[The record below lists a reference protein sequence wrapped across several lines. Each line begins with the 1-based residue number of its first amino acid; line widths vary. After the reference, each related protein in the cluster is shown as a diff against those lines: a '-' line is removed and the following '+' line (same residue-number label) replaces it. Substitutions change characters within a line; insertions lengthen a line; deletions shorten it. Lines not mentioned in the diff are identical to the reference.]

1 MPFALAGQPLHSRTL
16 EAEAHLGEGGCWEL
30 RAEIV
35 DLRKSGFVA
44 IAGDLQ
50 AAGLLHQMQ
59 IAARFDPAPR
69 RFEVISAAMPRV
81 AFEASA
87 LSQGES
93 CRDPVRN
100 LEALVGT
107 PLDADFGRRLGA
119 AIGGP
124 RGCSHVLAAARW
136 LAASLEAALAWNA
149 SAGAPAFRRG
159 ERIFRR
165 VLSADGSELAA
176 DRLGLT
182 LQGTDI
188 QCAPAAELAR
198 PIERLA
204 KLVELRVASE
214 IALPACRLESLSVSE
229 RVRSA
234 EAIERSEWS
243 ELRELAALVGAS
255 VMSGFAGS
263 VLSALATRAAGDLAV
278 DALLQLGPT
287 ALQCISSRTE
297 ESPLDTLLSPSR
309 MVCAGAADSCYIWRR
324 EGALNQARKR
334 EGLASGPKI
343 RPERS

>member
-1 MPFALAGQPLHSRTL
+1 MPLHSRTL
-16 EAEAHLGEGGCWEL
+16 EAEARLGEGGRWEL
-30 RAEIV
+30 RADLV

-50 AAGLLHQMQ
+50 AAGLLHHMQ
-59 IAARFDPAPR
+59 IAARFDPATR
-69 RFEVISAAMPRV
+69 IFEAISAAMPRV

-107 PLDADFGRRLGA
+107 ELDADFGRRLGT

-136 LAASLEAALAWNA
+136 LAASLEAALARHA
-149 SAGAPAFRRG
+149 SGAAPEFRVG

-176 DRLGLT
+176 SRLALV
-182 LQGTDI
+182 LQGTEI
-188 QCAPAAELAR
+188 HCAPAPELAR
-198 PIERLA
+198 PIDRLTR
-204 KLVELRVASE
+204 LSELRVATE
-214 IALPACRLESLSVSE
+214 IALPACRLESLGASE
-229 RVRSA
+229 RVRTR
-234 EAIERSEWS
+234 EGIERDAWS
-243 ELRELAALVGAS
+243 ELPQLVPLVGSS
-255 VMSGFAGS
+255 VMGGFAGK
-263 VLSALATRAAGDLAV
+263 VLGALAPRAACDLAV
-278 DALLQLGPT
+278 DALLQLGPA

-297 ESPLDTLLSPSR
+297 ESPLDTARSPSR

-324 EGALNQARKR
+324 EGALNQARKS
-334 EGLASGPKI
+334 EGLATGPKI
-343 RPERS
+343 RPERATGA